1 MWAKTQGAIA
11 IALCEKMHN
20 QRGTGIPEEDM
31 QC

>member
-11 IALCEKMHN
+11 IALREKMHN